1 VNSLP
6 KTVTRQRRDCDLN
19 PSHSAPESST
29 LTTRLPSHPF
39 ILLYFYRCGVN
50 MQKTGSGRQAG
61 QSMVCRGTRAHART
75 DRRTNRKHNASDTHG
90 MGGGI
95 AHVARPAPKR
105 FHPSSDWRALE
116 ACCRPWTW
124 WCNDATALA
133 GYATTTTTMTRLSK
147 CRQEFG

>member
-1 VNSLP
+1 
-6 KTVTRQRRDCDLN
+6 
-19 PSHSAPESST
+19 
-29 LTTRLPSHPF
+29 
-39 ILLYFYRCGVN
+39 
-50 MQKTGSGRQAG
+50 MQKKLEVDGKPVRI
-61 QSMVCRGTRAHART
+61 CLYRGIRAHART

-90 MGGGI
+90 MGGGV

-133 GYATTTTTMTRLSK
+133 GYATTTTTMKGKTNLDFTGARDSEWQWKPLGHM
-147 CRQEFG
+147 QV